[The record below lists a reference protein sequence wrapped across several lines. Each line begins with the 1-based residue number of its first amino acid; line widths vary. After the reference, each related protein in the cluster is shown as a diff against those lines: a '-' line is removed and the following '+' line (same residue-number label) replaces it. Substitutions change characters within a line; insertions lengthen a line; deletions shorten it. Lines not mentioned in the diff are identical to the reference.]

1 MNKIFDIYFTTKHKG
16 QGTGL
21 GLYLTK
27 TIVEKRFKGDITANT
42 TKVGTKFII
51 RLPIIQTS
59 NN

>member
-1 MNKIFDIYFTTKHKG
+1 MYFTTKHKG

-27 TIVEKRFKGDITANT
+27 NVIEKRFKGNILVEN
-42 TKVGTKFII
+42 TKVGTRFII
-51 RLPIIQTS
+51 KLPIIQTS